1 MKRCFVI
8 SSAILTT
15 SAKIAGGKS
24 MQGISYYYNN
34 ARFRDAI
41 LAGSFYQQD
50 PLAEKYYPFNPYN
63 YSACN
68 PLKFADQ
75 NGMEP
80 VYNINGEFY
89 GNTAE
94 GFNGNVI
101 IYTGEEM
108 LNFED
113 LTTEELYLNYSSLV
127 LPFDTMR
134 EYNEISPE
142 AQSKIWTHIVSQFDG
157 MQGYDEVFSMSTI
170 YGGKIAYENRKDAAW
185 VTQILSNGSF
195 GIIGSGIYDYE
206 STVENIASSVIVH
219 EWYSHGMKHNASSL
233 KSHRLAYKNV
243 INFKKLWNNTTDSY
257 KQFTLKQ
264 LLKHTKSETGRSQID
279 SKYRRLYKKFVG
291 N

>member
-1 MKRCFVI
+1 
-8 SSAILTT
+8 
-15 SAKIAGGKS
+15 
-24 MQGISYYYNN
+24 
-34 ARFRDAI
+34 
-41 LAGSFYQQD
+41 
-50 PLAEKYYPFNPYN
+50 
-63 YSACN
+63 
-68 PLKFADQ
+68 
-75 NGMEP
+75 
-80 VYNINGEFY
+80 
-89 GNTAE
+89 
-94 GFNGNVI
+94 
-101 IYTGEEM
+101 M

-113 LTTEELYLNYSSLV
+113 LTTEELYLNYSSFV

-157 MQGYDEVFSMSTI
+157 MQVYDEVFSMSDVR
-170 YGGKIAYENRKDAAW
+170 GGKIYYAELGNNTSWRTIFSTKNPNFKP
-185 VTQILSNGSF
+185 I
-195 GIIGSGIYDYE
+195 IIGSGIYDYE

-219 EWYSHGMKHNASSL
+219 EWYSHGVKHNASSL

-279 SKYRRLYKKFVG
+279 SKYRRLYKKFVS